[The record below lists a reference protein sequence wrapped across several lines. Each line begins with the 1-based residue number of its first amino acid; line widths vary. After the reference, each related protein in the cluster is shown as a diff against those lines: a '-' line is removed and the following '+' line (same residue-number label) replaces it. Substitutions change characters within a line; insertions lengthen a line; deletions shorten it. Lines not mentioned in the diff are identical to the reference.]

1 MAESSKLAMNQDQVE
16 VVALHPAVITQMTAE
31 TNTMKIQT
39 KKQQLLNGAKQDV
52 PPTNMRKKKNGEP
65 SAVMVTTMIVQA
77 DTIVVMWAAVVV
89 PAALGMAVAISL
101 RLKIE
106 IVTEDGR
113 GVRGNLGSREIRGIG
128 DIDDGMTLM
137 IWYPLVNFTCYDI
150 LHLLGTLY
158 EELVIHL
165 FSQYVELLPM
175 PTIVH
180 IFTPN

>member
-77 DTIVVMWAAVVV
+77 DTIVVM
-89 PAALGMAVAISL
+89 
-101 RLKIE
+101 
-106 IVTEDGR
+106 
-113 GVRGNLGSREIRGIG
+113 
-128 DIDDGMTLM
+128 
-137 IWYPLVNFTCYDI
+137 
-150 LHLLGTLY
+150 
-158 EELVIHL
+158 
-165 FSQYVELLPM
+165 
-175 PTIVH
+175 
-180 IFTPN
+180 